1 MQISSAASPAY
12 RPCMRGFSLIEVV
25 VTLMVVAVLAVVA
38 MPTFTGT
45 LRQSRMTA
53 AANNLVSAL
62 NTARSEAV
70 MRARRVS
77 VCPSA
82 DGDGCGG
89 SDWSVGWIAYVD
101 GGVAGRFDGDD
112 LVLRAWPALK
122 QGDRVSAARAGI
134 SFAATGASDNAA
146 DFVVRPERCSVDQQR
161 RVSLLAFG
169 RVSARREAC
178 S

>member
-1 MQISSAASPAY
+1 MQISSTAATAR
-12 RPCMRGFSLIEVV
+12 RPRMRGFSLIEVV
-25 VTLMVVAVLAVVA
+25 VTVTVLAVLAVLA
-38 MPTFTGT
+38 LPTFTGT

-70 MRARRVS
+70 VRARRVS

-82 DGDGCGG
+82 SGLRCGG

-101 GGVAGRFDGDD
+101 GGVAGRFDADD
-112 LVLRAWPALK
+112 EVLRVWPALEN
-122 QGDRVSAARAGI
+122 GDRVSTTRAGI
-134 SFAATGASDNAA
+134 TFAATGMSDNAA
-146 DFVVRPERCSVDQQR
+146 DFVMRPEQCSVDQQR